1 MFNTSHI
8 VQPPWVNVKFYN
20 TIKEGG
26 LLKNDVEY
34 GAQIIQTNWCDVNVI
49 DENMSLAKWL
59 LFKWVYEKK
68 SYFQISM
75 VVMFQS
81 TKNYMFWYVLP
92 CGCDIHFLF
101 FHILLVVAYTLHQF
115 VA

>member
-34 GAQIIQTNWCDVNVI
+34 GAQIIQTN
-49 DENMSLAKWL
+49 
-59 LFKWVYEKK
+59 
-68 SYFQISM
+68 
-75 VVMFQS
+75 
-81 TKNYMFWYVLP
+81 
-92 CGCDIHFLF
+92 
-101 FHILLVVAYTLHQF
+101 
-115 VA
+115 